1 MARKSFFLKACQT
14 VEENKKSYAE
24 KAQETKKHQSRLPEM
39 QIYVDLSKEKRL
51 LLLDLILNGKSSDS
65 DETLLHKGVVVYI
78 KHPEVIK
85 QVSQDL
91 TLAGVEHFIIQG
103 KTKRSKRGE
112 IEAEFKGNPESRVVI
127 VSNAGA
133 ESLNLHSTNE
143 IILYNCPD
151 GPGKFVQTIGRVA
164 RNFSHFED
172 EGRSFYI
179 HYIIVK
185 GTIDEYKPILLSSKK
200 QLEEEILHADTISL
214 KGQGSFDGMLLKKI
228 RKDMLWKEKEK
239 RKQEKKSK

>member
-1 MARKSFFLKACQT
+1 MANRSFFIRANKI
-14 VEENKKSYAE
+14 VDENKKSYAE
-24 KAQETKKHQSRLPEM
+24 KAKETKAFTARLPEM
-39 QIYVDLSKEKRL
+39 QKFVDLSTEKRA

-78 KHPEVIK
+78 KHIEVIDRI
-85 QVSQDL
+85 SEDL
-91 TLAGVEHFIIQG
+91 TLAGIEHFVIQG
-103 KTKRSKRGE
+103 KTKRAKRGE
-112 IEAEFKGNPESRVVI
+112 IASEFKGNPNSRVI
-127 VSNAGA
+127 LISNAGN

-143 IILYNCPD
+143 LILYNTPD
-151 GPGKFVQTIGRVA
+151 GPGKFNQTVGRIA
-164 RNFSHFED
+164 RKFSHFDD

-214 KGQGSFDGMLLKKI
+214 KGQGSFDGMLLKKL

-239 RKQEKKSK
+239 RKQERKSK